1 MKNYKKYLS
10 KLTPDELKDEYM
22 IGSDTISTLEKA
34 KEDYLSYISI
44 ADSLLE
50 IYKKRI
56 SLIENEYNKKLKN

>member
-44 ADSLLE
+44 TDSLLE

>member
-22 IGSDTISTLEKA
+22 IGSDTISTLEKS

-44 ADSLLE
+44 TDSLLE

>member
-44 ADSLLE
+44 ADSLLV